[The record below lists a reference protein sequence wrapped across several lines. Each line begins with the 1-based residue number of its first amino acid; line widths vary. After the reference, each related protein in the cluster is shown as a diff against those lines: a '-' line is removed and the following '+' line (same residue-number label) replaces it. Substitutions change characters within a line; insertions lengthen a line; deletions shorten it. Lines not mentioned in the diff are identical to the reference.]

1 MAKRD
6 WILAATAATAGAL
19 ATAVWRAR
27 KSPQPG
33 EAATTEDPPAASVVP
48 EHPVAHVAAD
58 DDPPRHDRDR
68 LREIKNAARGV
79 VILVFLVLTFELA
92 APLLQRPADVVDVRR
107 EELAIVVEPDGSD
120 TISQTGLEL
129 PESTVFTRGGTSGS
143 QHEVWL
149 PGYRNVWIYDS
160 AQAAGFNCTLAG
172 NRAANSAPLPEW
184 MRRFQHGDPA
194 SLAHWNAGQEETA
207 HVRCLSL
214 APVWGDGGA
223 NTSVGTLPDV
233 RVVLL
238 KAPAA
243 DVGICSAPAAKQT
256 VNMPLANAWRAST
269 ADPEFTIGE
278 RQVKRDA
285 PCQILDRTDDA
296 FAVFWPG
303 ATFSTTDQQAQA
315 DLVPR
320 GLLAGAAL
328 GVAAQLV
335 IEFAVG
341 SIDGLVRSADRGAR
355 AVLATVGRLVRR
367 TPRPKSP

>member
-1 MAKRD
+1 
-6 WILAATAATAGAL
+6 
-19 ATAVWRAR
+19 
-27 KSPQPG
+27 
-33 EAATTEDPPAASVVP
+33 
-48 EHPVAHVAAD
+48 
-58 DDPPRHDRDR
+58 
-68 LREIKNAARGV
+68 
-79 VILVFLVLTFELA
+79 
-92 APLLQRPADVVDVRR
+92 
-107 EELAIVVEPDGSD
+107 
-120 TISQTGLEL
+120 
-129 PESTVFTRGGTSGS
+129 
-143 QHEVWL
+143 
-149 PGYRNVWIYDS
+149 
-160 AQAAGFNCTLAG
+160 
-172 NRAANSAPLPEW
+172 

-278 RQVKRDA
+278 RQAKRDA